1 MGRIGYSP
9 PLFTNAVPHQ
19 PMLTEIH
26 RSALMLYPAQSMF
39 ELVND
44 IESYPRFMEGCVGA
58 EVLSRS
64 EEMVEARL
72 HLAKAGIRQSFTTR
86 NRLSSPKAIDME
98 LLEGPFERFEG
109 QWSFE
114 VLRDDACKV
123 SLRLAFRLSNSLAS
137 RAARQL
143 FESVANG
150 LVDAVCRRARE
161 LHGR

>member
-1 MGRIGYSP
+1 
-9 PLFTNAVPHQ
+9 
-19 PMLTEIH
+19 MLTEIH

-58 EVLSRS
+58 EVLSRTDQLI
-64 EEMVEARL
+64 EARL

-86 NRLSSPKAIDME
+86 NRLSSSSVIDME

-109 QWSFE
+109 RWSFE

-150 LVDAVCRRARE
+150 LVEAVCRRARE

>member
-1 MGRIGYSP
+1 
-9 PLFTNAVPHQ
+9 
-19 PMLTEIH
+19 MLTEIH

-44 IESYPRFMEGCVGA
+44 IESYPHFMEGCVGA
-58 EVLSRS
+58 EVLTRTD
-64 EEMVEARL
+64 EFVEARL
-72 HLAKAGIRQSFTTR
+72 HLAKVGIRQSFTTR
-86 NRLSSPKAIDME
+86 NRLFSPVAIEME

-109 QWSFE
+109 RWSFE
-114 VLRDDACKV
+114 ALRDDACKV
-123 SLRLAFRLSNSLAS
+123 SLRLSFSLSNSLAN

>member
-1 MGRIGYSP
+1 
-9 PLFTNAVPHQ
+9 
-19 PMLTEIH
+19 MLTEIH

-44 IESYPRFMEGCVGA
+44 IEAYPRFMEGCVGA
-58 EVLSRS
+58 EVISRT
-64 EEMVEARL
+64 EEVVEARL

-86 NRLSSPKAIDME
+86 NRLTAPNAIEME

-109 QWSFE
+109 HWSFE
-114 VLRDDACKV
+114 ALRDDACKV
-123 SLRLAFRLSNSLAS
+123 SLRLAFRLSNTLAS